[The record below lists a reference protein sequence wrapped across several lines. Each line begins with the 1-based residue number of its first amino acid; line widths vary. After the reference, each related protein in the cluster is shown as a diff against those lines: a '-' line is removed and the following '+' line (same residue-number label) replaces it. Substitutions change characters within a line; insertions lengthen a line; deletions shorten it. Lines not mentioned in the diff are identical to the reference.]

1 MKINEMLL
9 NQLKFQNKSS
19 DKTNDINTKGR
30 VVNGSKEY
38 WGKSNK
44 ASEILEKYQ
53 VPKTEANKEGIDAFM
68 KHAEGDT
75 SAKLETV
82 EIAASNG
89 VDMTEDNLMS
99 IHEAVHQDF
108 GLEESVEVLV
118 VDNSESNVA
127 LTESDVE
134 QMDLPADMKEKILKN
149 IKEGMTPTK
158 ALAKA
163 IGEKFGD
170 DFLSK
175 FSGKVD
181 GDLQITVKITIE
193 VIEIK
198 FQMEGDQF
206 DLDKLIE
213 QFKALVDGAKN
224 GDGTLF
230 TSATDLLNALENLDG
245 VLVEQISSES
255 EATSLSDLE
264 AYGESDTL
272 ASDETDALDDIAD
285 QLADWVG
292 EALESVENVAE
303 ELMVSINDSPGLKL
317 YIVESVTVKMQ
328 DLAMTFKTEQSSM
341 LQTME
346 NVLSEDKPLTS
357 DQIKEVLNTVINKL
371 DDVLMKSDVPLYTS
385 MTMEKQLLK
394 MSSNLQ
400 EARTLLSKGDVAGAK
415 AIIKSVHQSLENAVF
430 KPSERKVQAFA
441 LKQGESLIQ
450 EKETLNEKQLLQLQN
465 FKQEG
470 VSARNTLELF
480 RSLGLNHDYEV
491 SEKLSQL
498 KSFDKEI
505 KMDSNLKEVLLKLEQ
520 DEKQEAHKSVET
532 LEKSL
537 NNLNGQQL
545 LNKQGQKNSQQT
557 MFFNIPLVNEQEV
570 KNMKLYVNSRDA
582 NNQLDWENCSLYFVV
597 DLKRYGPTG
606 IKVDIQDRGVSITV
620 KNDDENLKDVIEPLI
635 DNLGNMLEEVGL
647 KEKDVNFLP
656 LDDHKKFG
664 RNMLKEQPLAEEASQ
679 KLSTHSDSQK
689 GFDFKI

>member
-19 DKTNDINTKGR
+19 DKTNEINTKGR

-68 KHAEGDT
+68 KNAEGD
-75 SAKLETV
+75 SSSKLETV
-82 EIAASNG
+82 EIAASKG

-118 VDNSESNVA
+118 VDNSESDVA

-134 QMDLPADMKEKILKN
+134 ELNLPSDMKEKILKN

-163 IGEKFGD
+163 IGEKFGEG
-170 DFLSK
+170 FLSK
-175 FSGKVD
+175 FSSKVD
-181 GDLQITVKITIE
+181 GDLQVTVKITIE

-213 QFKALVDGAKN
+213 QFKALIDAAKD

-230 TSATDLLNALENLDG
+230 TSAEDLLKALESLDDVLFDG
-245 VLVEQISSES
+245 VS
-255 EATSLSDLE
+255 TDDKMTTHSDLE
-264 AYGESDTL
+264 AYGE
-272 ASDETDALDDIAD
+272 DESLALDESDDSKDIAD

-303 ELMVSINDSPGLKL
+303 TLMTSINDSPGLKL

-328 DLAMTFKTEQSSM
+328 DVALSFKTEQSAM
-341 LQTME
+341 LQRME
-346 NVLSEDKPLTS
+346 EALSEDKPLTA
-357 DQIKEVLNTVINKL
+357 DQVKELLGTVINKL
-371 DDVLMKSDVPLYTS
+371 DDILMKSDVPLYTS

-400 EARTLLSKGDVAGAK
+400 EARSLLSKGDMAATK

-430 KPSERKVQAFA
+430 KPSERKVQGFA
-441 LKQGESLIQ
+441 LKQGEALIQ
-450 EKETLNEKQLLQLQN
+450 EKETLNEKQLLQLQT

-498 KSFDKEI
+498 KTFDKKI
-505 KMDSNLKEVLLKLEQ
+505 KVDSNLKEVLLKLEQ
-520 DEKQEAHKSVET
+520 DEKQEEHKSVES

-557 MFFNIPLVNEQEV
+557 MFFNIPLVNAQEV

-597 DLKRYGPTG
+597 DLKQYGPTG

-620 KNDDENLKDVIEPLI
+620 KNDDENLKAVIEPLI

-647 KEKDVNFLP
+647 KEKKVNFLP

-664 RNMLKEQPLAEEASQ
+664 RNMLKEQPIEEEASQ
-679 KLSTHSDSQK
+679 KVSTYSNSQK